1 VLPPPS
7 VKKGA
12 DGFDDI
18 DDFWAASLVPGAAA
32 KTVVA
37 TDGFDMDDEN
47 ESSGRRQP
55 PSRSSSL
62 ATTASSAADADDVAG
77 GADEEEE
84 DINFENDFDD
94 FDDGGGGGG
103 DFDDDDDDDDNDD
116 DNDDDEADAS
126 AAAPSQSRQRQR
138 SPVRQHHKRPPGRA
152 KKGMAWDYES
162 GMWKR
167 KGTSVMDTAPR
178 NQTRPAR
185 VRHTSSIERPDASG
199 SGASSSS
206 AAEEKKKRRIS
217 WAAGTPGGSDDERD
231 AVTPA
236 PRRRVKA
243 KKRAKPARVNTSGN
257 RRSTRQRVA
266 PLAWWAN
273 ERIAV
278 TYDMD
283 LVADVEIERSG
294 VPTPLIPKAQRRKW
308 AAAPGTPAATTKRKR
323 KGKQAARGAKTA
335 KAQKRAARR
344 VVDSSSDESES
355 EEEARA
361 LPKARAKSA
370 KRVATTS
377 TSSMTEGKEWR
388 WWREGREGKALVT
401 TPRYTHTRCRAWDIP
416 HQSLLLLSPTPLSL
430 IFYLPSLPYAV
441 HRD

>member
-47 ESSGRRQP
+47 ESSGRRQL

-103 DFDDDDDDDDNDD
+103 DFDDDDDDD

-283 LVADVEIERSG
+283 LDADVEIERSG
-294 VPTPLIPKAQRRKW
+294 VPTPMIPKAQRRKW

-430 IFYLPSLPYAV
+430 IFYLPSLPYTV